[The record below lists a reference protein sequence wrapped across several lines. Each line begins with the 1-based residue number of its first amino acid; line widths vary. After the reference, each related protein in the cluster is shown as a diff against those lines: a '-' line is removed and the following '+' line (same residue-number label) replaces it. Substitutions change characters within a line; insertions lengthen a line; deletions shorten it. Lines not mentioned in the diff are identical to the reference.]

1 MGGRLQPP
9 FRHSLRRLQDAQAH
23 PKSILSLAR
32 GGYQKP
38 NTQELIC
45 GIFSILVVLA
55 RAAQGDLRDKLR
67 FDQFRSPRRSPFES
81 SFAVAFVLAA
91 RPQSLQTMAS
101 REMEET
107 PCGPH
112 DFSDHSR

>member
-1 MGGRLQPP
+1 M
-9 FRHSLRRLQDAQAH
+9 AC
-23 PKSILSLAR
+23 

-38 NTQELIC
+38 NTQELIS

-101 REMEET
+101 
-107 PCGPH
+107 
-112 DFSDHSR
+112 S